1 MSIRTHFMALRDC
14 IDTIAGNGTPA
25 YSGDGNAAIRTR
37 LIGPTGICL
46 DAAGNLYI
54 AEYWN
59 HQVRKIDPDGT
70 IITVAGNGSPGY
82 SGDDGPATLAS
93 LFRPH
98 GVFVDSAAC
107 LYIADHQSNRI
118 RKVDSKGIITTIAGN
133 GMQGF
138 AGDGEP
144 ATQASLYHPAAVFA
158 TTHGDLYIV
167 DQANHRIRKID
178 PDGTIITVSGNGS
191 PSYSGDG
198 GPATQAGLQLPR
210 GACMDATGHLYIADF
225 LNHRVRKIDLDGII
239 TTVAGNGEPGSSRD
253 GGAAT
258 LARVWFPGSV
268 LIDAIGHLYITERG
282 NSHRIRKVDP
292 DGVITTIAGCG
303 SQGFS
308 GDGGP
313 ATRACM
319 SQPNDLY
326 LDPADNLYVA
336 DWGNSRVRKI
346 DPKGIITTIAGCELD
361 EVPGLEDGVP
371 PLRASIEP
379 SIVFI
384 AHTDEMYFSESARH
398 RIRKIDSEGILQ
410 TVAGNGRMGFS
421 GDGGPATQASMHRPM
436 DCFAGSD
443 GSIYIADFMNH
454 RIRKVDPDGIIT
466 TIVGNG
472 EPDFA
477 GDSGSA
483 LDARLNHPRHL
494 FIDAEGCIYISDVA
508 NHRVRKVD
516 PDGIITTIAG
526 SGAPAPFG
534 IHEACDFSGEG
545 SPATQATLH
554 PGPLFVDGKGCIYI
568 SSPFNHRIFKIDP
581 GGIITTIAGDGQPGF
596 AGDGEPAICARL
608 NSPNGLFVDGEGSV
622 YISDVL
628 NHCIR
633 RVDPGGIITT
643 IAGDGQ
649 PGFAGDRGGAIRFRN
664 PGSLFIDR
672 RGDLYVT
679 DGGNLRIRRIPG
691 IAAPTE
697 LPGAVP
703 IPRDLAG
710 VDGSRREEPLQERL
724 HRIEETHEAILN
736 SIADGVFTVDQEW
749 RITSFNRAAERITG
763 LRSRDLLGQ
772 FCRRVL
778 DADRCREGCPLALT
792 LEQNRNLFDYEVALR
807 HQSGAD
813 CNVRV
818 NTAVLYDRQGTPAG
832 GVVTF
837 RDPARLERLGGETE
851 TVPHFEG
858 LVGQHPSM
866 MAIYNLIAEVADS
879 DATVL
884 ILGESGTGK
893 EMIAN
898 ALVRR
903 GSRSDRPFVKVNC
916 SAFPETLLES
926 ELFGHVRGA
935 FTDARSD
942 RVGRFEKADGGTIF
956 LDEIG
961 EIPLSSQVKL
971 LRVLEEGTFERLGS
985 SDPLQ
990 VDTRVIAAT
999 NQDLPHQVRDRRFR
1013 DDLYYRLNV
1022 IPILLPPLR
1031 ERRDDIPLLL
1041 DHFLTKYRR
1050 LTQKQI
1056 GQISDQAMSLF
1067 LGYDYPGNVRELENA
1082 VEHAFARTA
1091 GNIITEQKL
1100 PLALQRQMPAAEAR
1114 TESSSPTNEEEQRIL
1129 QALNQAHWNRN
1140 QAANLLG
1147 MSRVTLWRR
1156 MKAFDIEDR

>member
-70 IITVAGNGSPGY
+70 IITVA
-82 SGDDGPATLAS
+82 
-93 LFRPH
+93 
-98 GVFVDSAAC
+98 
-107 LYIADHQSNRI
+107 
-118 RKVDSKGIITTIAGN
+118 
-133 GMQGF
+133 
-138 AGDGEP
+138 
-144 ATQASLYHPAAVFA
+144 
-158 TTHGDLYIV
+158 
-167 DQANHRIRKID
+167 
-178 PDGTIITVSGNGS
+178 GNGS

-466 TIVGNG
+466 TI
-472 EPDFA
+472 
-477 GDSGSA
+477 
-483 LDARLNHPRHL
+483 
-494 FIDAEGCIYISDVA
+494 
-508 NHRVRKVD
+508 
-516 PDGIITTIAG
+516 AG

-649 PGFAGDRGGAIRFRN
+649 PGFAGDGGGAIRFRN